1 MKCDICSSENLVQFL
16 NLGLHPPPLNF
27 LTNEND
33 KEEKFPLEVYFCKSC
48 GLVQLG
54 NDVDPNIMFKEYLYT
69 SGVSIAFKKHL
80 ESFAKILIKRFKL
93 TPSDLVIDIAS
104 NDGTLLSFFSAQ
116 SIQVLGVEPSTTAK
130 IAEEN
135 GISTLNEFF
144 DENIAERVLEKY
156 GKAKVITATNIFAHV
171 TKLDSCQRSKKAFNR
186 RWGFC
191 HRIPIS
197 FRCCK
202 EIGI

>member
-80 ESFAKILIKRFKL
+80 ELFA
-93 TPSDLVIDIAS
+93 
-104 NDGTLLSFFSAQ
+104 N
-116 SIQVLGVEPSTTAK
+116 
-130 IAEEN
+130 
-135 GISTLNEFF
+135 
-144 DENIAERVLEKY
+144 
-156 GKAKVITATNIFAHV
+156 KVIP
-171 TKLDSCQRSKKAFNR
+171 AFR
-186 RWGFC
+186 
-191 HRIPIS
+191 
-197 FRCCK
+197 
-202 EIGI
+202 

>member
-80 ESFAKILIKRFKL
+80 ESFAKILIERFKL
-93 TPSDLVIDIAS
+93 TSSELVIDIAKKKP
-104 NDGTLLSFFSAQ
+104 TFFDPGIAKKPELDENNFSSQ
-116 SIQVLGVEPSTTAK
+116 DFSIEEKEERLDDLGIEN

-135 GISTLNEFF
+135 SNSQDI
-144 DENIAERVLEKY
+144 
-156 GKAKVITATNIFAHV
+156 
-171 TKLDSCQRSKKAFNR
+171 KLDDIEVKTEDLLQN
-186 RWGFC
+186 
-191 HRIPIS
+191 IS
-197 FRCCK
+197 H
-202 EIGI
+202 EISELVKIV

>member
-1 MKCDICSSENLVQFL
+1 MKCDICSNENLVKFL
-16 NLGLHPPPLNF
+16 KLGLHPPPLNF
-27 LTNEND
+27 PTNEND

-80 ESFAKILIKRFKL
+80 ELFAKILIERFKL
-93 TPSDLVIDIAS
+93 TSSELVIDIAS

-144 DENIAERVLEKY
+144 DENIAERVFKTKELPYE
-156 GKAKVITATNIFAHV
+156 VIYT
-171 TKLDSCQRSKKAFNR
+171 LL
-186 RWGFC
+186 
-191 HRIPIS
+191 
-197 FRCCK
+197 FRLPSAGRHLYRNLLPCLPSQTC
-202 EIGI
+202 GRP